1 MSADT
6 GVATTWKHPD
16 KIRPA
21 AMPGAARI
29 AAAFSRLPSGG
40 KPLGQPPAGS
50 GLKAVPGTGGLPVLG
65 RTIEILFDS
74 TSFSQRIYDRFGPLS
89 WTRGA
94 GVNILL
100 ALGPDAT
107 QSVLINADKAFS
119 QTGWEFFIGPFFR
132 RGLMLL
138 DFDEHLLHRRIMQ
151 EAFTRPRLAAYLQ
164 NADALVRSDLNNWP
178 ASGTIRA
185 YPTLK
190 RLSLDIA
197 SEVFMGGPS
206 NADDARLQKAFIDTV
221 RAGVSMLRVPVPGG
235 RWKRGL
241 EGRAVLEDYF
251 RAQLPAKRAADSDDL
266 FSALCHVK
274 TEDGETFSDDDVVN
288 HMIFLMMAAHD
299 TSTITTSAVL
309 AALAAHP
316 EWQEKAREQSLALD
330 GELTLEALD
339 QLTVLDLVIKE
350 SLRLVAPVPSLARKA
365 IKDTELLGHYIP
377 AGTFVSISP
386 WFSHYMK
393 EYWTDPETFDPE
405 RFAEPRCEDKKH
417 RFAWV
422 PFGGGAHKCI
432 GMYFGTQE
440 VKMLLHHFLRR
451 YRWTTTPGY
460 QVPWDLVA
468 LPMPADGFPL
478 QLHPLK

>member
-1 MSADT
+1 MAEV

-16 KIRPA
+16 KIRPNA
-21 AMPGAARI
+21 LPGREKI
-29 AAAFSRLPSGG
+29 AERMSRLPWGG
-40 KPLGQPPAGS
+40 KPLSVPPN
-50 GLKAVPGTGGLPVLG
+50 GLKAVPGTGGLPLVG
-65 RTIEILFDS
+65 RGLEIMLDS
-74 TSFSQRIYDRFGPLS
+74 TKFAERVYEKYGPLS
-89 WTRGA
+89 WSKGM
-94 GVNILL
+94 GIQICM

-107 QSVLINADKAFS
+107 QSVLVNADKAFS

-151 EAFTRPRLAAYLQ
+151 EAFTRTRLATYLES
-164 NADALVRSDLNNWP
+164 ADRLVRTDLQSWP
-178 ASGTIRA
+178 RSGQILA

-197 SEVFMGGPS
+197 SEVFMGGS
-206 NADDARLQKAFIDTV
+206 GERDDAVLQKAFIDTV
-221 RAGVSMLRVPVPGG
+221 RAGVSAIRIPLPGS

-241 EGRAVLEDYF
+241 EGRVVLEDFF
-251 RAQLPAKRAADSDDL
+251 RAQLPAKRAGGSDDL
-266 FSALCHVK
+266 FGALCHAR
-274 TEDGETFSDDDVVN
+274 TDAGETFTDDDVVN

-316 EWQEKAREQSLALD
+316 DWQDKAREQSMAID
-330 GELTLEALD
+330 GELSLDVLD
-339 QLTVLDLVIKE
+339 QLTVLDLVMKE
-350 SLRLVAPVPSLARKA
+350 ALRLVAPVPSLARKA
-365 IKDTELLGHYIP
+365 IKDTELLGYHIP
-377 AGTFVSISP
+377 AGTFMSVSP
-386 WFSHYMK
+386 WFSHYMP
-393 EYWTDPETFDPE
+393 EYWSNPTEFDPE
-405 RFAEPRCEDKKH
+405 RFSEERAEDKSH
-417 RFAWV
+417 RYAWV

-440 VKMLLHHFLRR
+440 VKMLVHHFLRR
-451 YRWTTTPGY
+451 YRWSTPPGY

-478 QLHPLK
+478 TLNPL